1 MLVGRFVKSF
11 REMSRQ
17 DSQEAGGKAANLSEL
32 TQGGFN
38 VPAGFCVT
46 APSLQHHIDA
56 NGLQPQID
64 ALMESIGY
72 EDFEAVETQTAAIR
86 ALIDGASMPTDLDA
100 EIREAIAELTAEP
113 GTLVA
118 VRSSVAVKGSAVSS
132 FPGMMD
138 TYHYLRGGQEIIDHI
153 QLCWASL
160 WTARA
165 AHDRHHK
172 QIPHELVLIAPT
184 VQKMVHS
191 EVAGVLFTANPMN
204 SSRDEVVIES
214 NWGLGE
220 SVVSG
225 KSMNDFFIL
234 DKASLAVKQRRI
246 SRKTVMFDLDRVKG
260 YGRIEGP
267 VPADK
272 SEAPTLSGGQLT
284 ELART
289 GVRVEELFGFPQD
302 VEWAFEGGQLYL
314 LQSRNIKNLK
324 S

>member
-1 MLVGRFVKSF
+1 MGRFVKSF
-11 REMSRQ
+11 SEMGRQ

-46 APSLQHHIDA
+46 SSSLQHHIDA
-56 NGLQPQID
+56 AGLQPQIT
-64 ALMESIGY
+64 ALAGSLDY
-72 EDFEAVETQTAAIR
+72 EDFEAIETTTAAIR
-86 ALIDGASMPTDLDA
+86 ALIDGAPIPDDLDA
-100 EIREAIAELTAEP
+100 EIRQAIGALIAQP

-118 VRSSVAVKGSAVSS
+118 VRSSVAVRGTSISS

-138 TYHYLRGGQEIIDHI
+138 TYHYLQGEQEIVDHI
-153 QLCWASL
+153 RLCWASL

-165 AHDRHHK
+165 TFDRRHK
-172 QIPHELVLIAPT
+172 GIAHELALIAPT

-191 EVAGVLFTANPMN
+191 EVAGVLFTANPITG
-204 SSRDEVVIES
+204 SRDEIVIES

-225 KSMNDFFIL
+225 KSMNDFYII
-234 DKASLAVKQRRI
+234 DKASLAITTEKI
-246 SRKTVMFDLDRVKG
+246 GRKTVMFDLDRVKG

-267 VPADK
+267 VPAEK
-272 SEAPTLSGGQLT
+272 SQLATLSRDQLVL
-284 ELART
+284 LAQT
-289 GVRVEELFGFPQD
+289 GLQAEVLFGSPQD
-302 VEWAFEGGQLYL
+302 VEWAFEGGVLYL
-314 LQSRNIKNLK
+314 LQSRSIKNLQ

>member
-1 MLVGRFVKSF
+1 MGRFVKSF
-11 REMSRQ
+11 SEMGRQ

-46 APSLQHHIDA
+46 SSSLQHHIDA
-56 NGLQPQID
+56 GGLQPQIT
-64 ALMESIGY
+64 ALAGSLDY
-72 EDFEAVETQTAAIR
+72 EDYEAIETTTAAIR
-86 ALIDGASMPTDLDA
+86 ALIDGAPIPEDLSG
-100 EIREAIAELTAEP
+100 EIREAIGVLIVEP

-118 VRSSVAVKGSAVSS
+118 VRSSVAVKGTTISS

-138 TYHYLRGGQEIIDHI
+138 TYHYLRGEQEIVDHI
-153 QLCWASL
+153 RLCWASL

-165 AHDRHHK
+165 TFDRYHK
-172 QIPHELVLIAPT
+172 GIAHELALIAPT

-191 EVAGVLFTANPMN
+191 EVAGVLFTANPI
-204 SSRDEVVIES
+204 SGSRDEVVIES

-225 KSMNDFFIL
+225 KSMNDFYII
-234 DKASLAVKQRRI
+234 DKASLAVTTEKI
-246 SRKTVMFDLDRVKG
+246 GRKTVMFDLDRVRG
-260 YGRIEGP
+260 YGRTEGP
-267 VPADK
+267 VPAEK
-272 SEAPTLSGGQLT
+272 SQLATLSREQLVL
-284 ELART
+284 LAQT
-289 GVRVEELFGFPQD
+289 GLKAEALFASPQD

-314 LQSRNIKNLK
+314 LQSRSIKNLQ